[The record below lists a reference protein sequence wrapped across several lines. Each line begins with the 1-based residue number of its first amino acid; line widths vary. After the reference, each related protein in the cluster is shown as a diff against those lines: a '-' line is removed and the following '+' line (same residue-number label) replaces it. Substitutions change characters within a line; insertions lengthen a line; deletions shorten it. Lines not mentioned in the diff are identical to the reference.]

1 MRLLNFQVRLLEN
14 ALKRVGITH
23 KCTLTKHMHFR
34 DLKKSSLCTQAE
46 NLGYVQRKKGNAF
59 SSVIL
64 NAKISL

>member
-1 MRLLNFQVRLLEN
+1 MYSDKTYAFQR
-14 ALKRVGITH
+14 
-23 KCTLTKHMHFR
+23 F
-34 DLKKSSLCTQAE
+34 KKSSLCTQAE